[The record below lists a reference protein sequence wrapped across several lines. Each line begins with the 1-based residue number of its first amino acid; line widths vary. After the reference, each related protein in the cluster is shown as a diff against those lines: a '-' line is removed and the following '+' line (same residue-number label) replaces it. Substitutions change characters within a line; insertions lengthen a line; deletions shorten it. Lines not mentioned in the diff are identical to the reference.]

1 MNEHVLRPPY
11 AVVGDSSDNIPGVE
25 GIGAKTAP
33 KLLSEYGN
41 IEGAIANAAAV
52 KNKRVRESLGS
63 EKGAASAH
71 LCRSLVKI
79 RTRRGMS
86 ICTLTFAAAF
96 NSPGLTFFSFFNE
109 TIFFLTGGGEYD
121 NESDELKGLNT
132 CGWC

>member
-86 ICTLTFAAAF
+86 IRTLTFAAAF
-96 NSPGLTFFSFFNE
+96 NSPGLTFFFF
-109 TIFFLTGGGEYD
+109 FQ
-121 NESDELKGLNT
+121 
-132 CGWC
+132 